1 MIQLIPLDES
11 ALDGLIG
18 DIDGGL
24 RAMVSNRREARKF
37 LRPLL
42 GQLRDF
48 QQRTDAAAPWPGY
61 LAIEPDGRRL
71 VGTCAFKSS
80 PNAAGEIEIAYET
93 APQFEG
99 LGYATQMARALVAI
113 AFRAPEVRQ
122 VFAHTLPDSCV
133 STRVLRNAGL
143 RLNGEVLDGEN
154 GRVWRWEIARRDL
167 RSAPPRVLA
176 AFARPAARNPM

>member
-1 MIQLIPLDES
+1 MHSTMIRLIPLDAS
-11 ALDGLIG
+11 ALDGLIC

-24 RAMVSNRREARKF
+24 RPMVSNRREARTF

-42 GQLRDF
+42 DELRGF
-48 QQRTDAAAPWPGY
+48 QQSAGAAAPWPGY

-71 VGTCAFKSS
+71 VGMCAFKGH
-80 PNAAGEIEIAYET
+80 PNDAGEIEIAYET
-93 APQFEG
+93 APRFEG

-122 VFAHTLPDSCV
+122 VIAHTLPDSCV

-143 RLNGEVLDGEN
+143 RLDGEVFDPTN
-154 GRVWRWEIARRDL
+154 GRVWRWEIDRRE
-167 RSAPPRVLA
+167 
-176 AFARPAARNPM
+176 RPSDFHSNIA